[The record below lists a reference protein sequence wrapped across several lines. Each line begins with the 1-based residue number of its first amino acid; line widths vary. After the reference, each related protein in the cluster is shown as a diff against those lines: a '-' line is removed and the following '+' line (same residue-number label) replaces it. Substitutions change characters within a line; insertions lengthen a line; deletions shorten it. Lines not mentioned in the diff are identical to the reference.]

1 MHAEHV
7 WAKMSHCSQQ
17 IYWRDPGEGRP
28 VYNQK
33 ENVLA
38 GSGLLKWYAEMAN
51 LHHIKFPDITV
62 PLKSMFGCD
71 GVPEILRTGNG
82 PQFSADDMPNFADT
96 YSFKHVISSAQY
108 PQTNG
113 EAKQAVQKDQ
123 ISTSAYLV
131 VPLTNVF

>member
-1 MHAEHV
+1 
-7 WAKMSHCSQQ
+7 
-17 IYWRDPGEGRP
+17 
-28 VYNQK
+28 
-33 ENVLA
+33 
-38 GSGLLKWYAEMAN
+38 MAN

-62 PLKSMFGCD
+62 HLKSMFGCD

-108 PQTNG
+108 PQTNW

>member
-1 MHAEHV
+1 
-7 WAKMSHCSQQ
+7 
-17 IYWRDPGEGRP
+17 
-28 VYNQK
+28 
-33 ENVLA
+33 
-38 GSGLLKWYAEMAN
+38 MAN

-113 EAKQAVQKDQ
+113 EAKQTVQKDQ